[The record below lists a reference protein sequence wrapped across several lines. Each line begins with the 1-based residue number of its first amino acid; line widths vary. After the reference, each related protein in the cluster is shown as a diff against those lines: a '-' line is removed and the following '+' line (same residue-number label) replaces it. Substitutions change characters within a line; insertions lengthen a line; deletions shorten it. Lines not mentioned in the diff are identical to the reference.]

1 MKYDPAS
8 KIQDHYVFGEFGG
21 VNPSITDSSTYTFLK
36 PDTMKELFESEIEG
50 CFLYSR
56 HWNPS
61 NKYLSEALARLEGT
75 DSAQVTS
82 SGMSSIACTILQL
95 CKKGDELISSRTI
108 YGGTWAFFKNIL
120 PRYGIKVKF
129 LDITKPDIIRK
140 SINKKT
146 KLIFCESMSNPL
158 LEVSDIPKLSKI
170 SKSNNIKLVVDN
182 TFSPMIISPY
192 KLGADIVIHSL
203 TKYINGASDCVAGGI
218 CASADF
224 ISELTD
230 INNGMTMLL
239 GPVLDS
245 YRSANILKNMNT
257 LHVRI
262 KQHSFNASFLTKYL
276 QKKKYKVLYPG
287 LENHPQN
294 LLMKD
299 MMNTEFG
306 YGGMFGLD
314 VGSLKNAEKVIEDL
328 QREKVGYLA
337 VSLGYY
343 KTLFSLPSNST
354 SSEIPEDEQ
363 NKIGLNEGII
373 RFSVGLDNN
382 IERTLRRIEKCL
394 NKI

>member
-1 MKYDPAS
+1 
-8 KIQDHYVFGEFGG
+8 
-21 VNPSITDSSTYTFLK
+21 
-36 PDTMKELFESEIEG
+36 
-50 CFLYSR
+50 
-56 HWNPS
+56 
-61 NKYLSEALARLEGT
+61 
-75 DSAQVTS
+75 
-82 SGMSSIACTILQL
+82 
-95 CKKGDELISSRTI
+95 
-108 YGGTWAFFKNIL
+108 
-120 PRYGIKVKF
+120 
-129 LDITKPDIIRK
+129 
-140 SINKKT
+140 
-146 KLIFCESMSNPL
+146 
-158 LEVSDIPKLSKI
+158 
-170 SKSNNIKLVVDN
+170 
-182 TFSPMIISPY
+182 MIISPY

-276 QKKKYKVLYPG
+276 QNKKYKVLYPG